1 MVSFVQFISGELD
14 ANIKKIKER
23 VVQNIYLCK
32 NNEYKHFCL
41 FTCPIQ
47 THVSHPFDAHS
58 STCKVD
64 KDGVGCTCSTSRSQ
78 IVEDEDEDEK
88 DEKSKHL
95 APAVEEEKAAQA
107 AGGSGDL
114 TEAELAKKYL
124 PELKEIAKKL
134 DVKFPSKINK
144 GELIQ
149 SILKKQAGK

>member
-58 STCKVD
+58 SSCKAD

-78 IVEDEDEDEK
+78 IVEDEDEK

-95 APAVEEEKAAQA
+95 EPAVEEKAAQA
-107 AGGSGDL
+107 SGGSRDL
-114 TEAELAKKYL
+114 TETELSKKYL
-124 PELKEIAKKL
+124 PELKEIAKNL

>member
-47 THVSHPFDAHS
+47 THVSHPFDARS

-64 KDGVGCTCSTSRSQ
+64 KDGVGCTCSTSRPQ
-78 IVEDEDEDEK
+78 LDEEEDEK

-114 TEAELAKKYL
+114 TEAELAKKKN
-124 PELKEIAKKL
+124 PELREIAQSLAVKL
-134 DVKFPSKINK
+134 YSKMNRGK
-144 GELIQ
+144 LVQG
-149 SILKKQAGK
+149 ILEKQAGK